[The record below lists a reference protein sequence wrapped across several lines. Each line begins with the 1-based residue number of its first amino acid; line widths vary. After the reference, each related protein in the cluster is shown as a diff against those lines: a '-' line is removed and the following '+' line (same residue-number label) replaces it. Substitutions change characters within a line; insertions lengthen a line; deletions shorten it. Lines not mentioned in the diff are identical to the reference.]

1 MATESSET
9 FANKCLQENFSEDPT
24 AHQDFGIS
32 VVEATAELPNIQ
44 WSPNLLRRSRRQ
56 VPKGTFARSFAG
68 QPNFGTGVVA
78 ATTFIPGTLWP
89 LIRRNRSTR
98 SISR

>member
-32 VVEATAELPNIQ
+32 VVEATAALPNIQ
-44 WSPNLLRRSRRQ
+44 WSPNLLRRSTGD
-56 VPKGTFARSFAG
+56 VPRATFPPTLTG
-68 QPNFGTGVVA
+68 QPNSGVVVVDE
-78 ATTFIPGTLWP
+78 TTFIPDTQ
-89 LIRRNRSTR
+89 
-98 SISR
+98 